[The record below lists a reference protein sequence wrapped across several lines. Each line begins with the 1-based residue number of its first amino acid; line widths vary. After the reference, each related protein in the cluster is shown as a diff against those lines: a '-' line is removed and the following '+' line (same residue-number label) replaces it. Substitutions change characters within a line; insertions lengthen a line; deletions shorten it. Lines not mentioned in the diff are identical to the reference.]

1 MLLVIL
7 AGLVRFCCIF
17 WTKKKLQDQGLG
29 SFLEKRV
36 RSITPFYPLLT
47 SSMLLYCV
55 DLFYSYQR
63 SLQLKKKEF
72 DRTITQLEKKA
83 ANEAVAHE
91 VIEEIGDLVR
101 ERESISRK
109 LSTTYSLG
117 RDGKGLRS
125 ESLLPVYD
133 GKSRSY
139 SFQSAR
145 KESVTIFHTLSNT
158 SSGESSKEKDSDR
171 DFHEENQS
179 SAKGKGKA
187 RAPVETE
194 SSSDD
199 DIFEKGYHRSSSE
212 PTSSSKGYAN
222 PFFMEQ
228 ELTEEELN
236 DEGKVVESATGSG
249 RTRSMWLKR
258 RKTLSSTN

>member
-1 MLLVIL
+1 MLI
-7 AGLVRFCCIF
+7 
-17 WTKKKLQDQGLG
+17 
-29 SFLEKRV
+29 
-36 RSITPFYPLLT
+36 
-47 SSMLLYCV
+47 YCG

>member
-29 SFLEKRV
+29 SFLEQRV

-47 SSMLLYCV
+47 SSMLLCCV

-133 GKSRSY
+133 AKSRSY

-145 KESVTIFHTLSNT
+145 KESVTIFHTLSNA

-187 RAPVETE
+187 PVETE
-194 SSSDD
+194 SSSD

>member
-47 SSMLLYCV
+47 SSMLLCCV

-133 GKSRSY
+133 AKSRSY

-145 KESVTIFHTLSNT
+145 KESVTIFHTLSNA

-187 RAPVETE
+187 PVETE
-194 SSSDD
+194 SSSD